1 MKVTMLD
8 ILREQLFLK
17 KVNLYYG
24 KNLTA
29 YINMKNNYVIS
40 YKDNPIVVVREK
52 ENVIDMLCLN
62 DKDKKLISLQY
73 MIKNQLAGLGKSFR
87 WFMELN
93 DY

>member
-17 KVNLYYG
+17 KINLYYG

-29 YINMKNNYVIS
+29 YVNGRNNYVIS
-40 YKDNPIVVVREK
+40 YKDCPIVVVREK
-52 ENVIDMLCLN
+52 ENVIDMLCLYE
-62 DKDKKLISLQY
+62 KDKKLISLQS
-73 MIKNQLAGLGKSFR
+73 MVKKQLNGLGICFR
-87 WFMELN
+87 WCLELK